1 MLNLSKDEVDKMMK
15 IPGDVRG
22 TILKGHF
29 EYVKDLK
36 GEEGVRLVEK
46 RLEELGYPLRLK
58 ELIENKW
65 YPESL
70 ACLFVLVCVEI
81 FNWDQGDVRKMA
93 YESPKYSFIVKLL
106 MQHFVKIEKSFKMA
120 PFYWRKHFNF
130 SRMEVGG
137 FSEKEKCGIIRLV
150 DFHKYHPLI
159 CEYHRAYFQ
168 KIAEM
173 MLGQRKV
180 RVEHPK
186 CLFRE
191 DNCEEFKII
200 WE

>member
-1 MLNLSKDEVDKMMK
+1 MFKLSKEEVDKMMK
-15 IPGDVRG
+15 IPGNVKG

-29 EYVKDLK
+29 NYIRDLK
-36 GEEGVRLVEK
+36 GDKGVKLVEE
-46 RLEELGYPLRLK
+46 RLESLGYPLK
-58 ELIENKW
+58 EKEVEESKW
-65 YPESL
+65 YSEAL

-81 FNWDQGDVRKMA
+81 FNWTQEDVRKMA

-120 PFYWRKHFNF
+120 PFYWRKHFDF

-137 FSEKEKCGIIRLV
+137 FSEKEKYGIIRLV

-191 DNCEEFKII
+191 DDCEEFKII